1 MRHRNLFY
9 LKQLFIMPLF
19 LLFLGLQPQPAK
31 ALEDIAADYSDS
43 YEPFSE
49 AELAQMLAPIA
60 LYPDSLLA
68 QILMASTYPIEVIE
82 ADRWINHNQDLTG
95 DTLDVAL
102 LERDWDPSIKALCH
116 FPSVLALMS
125 ERIGETTDIGNAFLA
140 QEIEVTA
147 MIQRLRA
154 EAHTQGNLA
163 TTSQQTV
170 VVQDG
175 TILIVPADP
184 TVIYVPYYDPYYVY
198 GPWWYPAYPPFYWGP
213 VGVDLGFRLSYWPGV
228 HFGFSFGSWSYFDWH
243 RHTIHIDV
251 HRRPRFVRHDHWIV
265 RSDRWQHAPHHRRG
279 VSYRNPQTARKY
291 GQTAAHFSGTRS
303 EGRRLSGQTNQ
314 DRIYRQRGKGKP
326 AIAQRPA
333 RNENSWRD
341 RRQQELRHNVPAR
354 KVERRSGGEMRDQTR
369 LNRERTKQRPA
380 TGHRQ
385 VRERSERNPAQRAN
399 LNRSKQQR
407 QSVEPVRQ
415 VHQPPAPRQQGQ
427 AQLKPAR
434 PTQQPAAKNRQF
446 HERSER
452 NPAQRANLVH
462 SKQQRQPVKPVRQV
476 HQPLVRK
483 PQGQAQ
489 LKTARPS
496 QRPTENKHQVRQQ
509 PDRKPQQ
516 RANLNRAKQQRQKV
530 APTPRVVREK
540 KRVQTAEK
548 GMQQQKNLKSVK
560 QVQDAG
566 QFSKQPGSG
575 SGKRFSG
582 NRDRSGRGYR
592 SSDTGKD
599 NRKER
604 GKSR

>member
-9 LKQLFIMPLF
+9 LRQLFIMPFF
-19 LLFLGLQPQPAK
+19 LLILGLQPQPAR
-31 ALEDIAADYSDS
+31 ALEATESDYADT

-68 QILMASTYPIEVIE
+68 QVLMASTYPIEVIE
-82 ADRWINHNQDLTG
+82 ADRWINHNRDLTG

-102 LERDWDPSIKALCH
+102 LERDWDPSVKALCH

-154 EAHTQGNLA
+154 EAHTRGNLA

-170 VVQDG
+170 VVQND
-175 TILIVPADP
+175 TVLIVPADP
-184 TVIYVPYYDPYYVY
+184 TVIYVPYYDPHYVY

-251 HRRPRFVRHDHWIV
+251 HRRPRFVRHDRWFV

-303 EGRRLSGQTNQ
+303 EGRRFSGQTNQ
-314 DRIYRQRGKGKP
+314 DRISRQRGKGKP

-333 RNENSWRD
+333 RSENSWRD
-341 RRQQELRHNVPAR
+341 RRQQELRHTVPAR

-369 LNRERTKQRPA
+369 LNRERTAQKPA
-380 TGHRQ
+380 TSHRQ
-385 VRERSERNPAQRAN
+385 VRERSERI
-399 LNRSKQQR
+399 
-407 QSVEPVRQ
+407 
-415 VHQPPAPRQQGQ
+415 
-427 AQLKPAR
+427 
-434 PTQQPAAKNRQF
+434 
-446 HERSER
+446 
-452 NPAQRANLVH
+452 PAQRANLVH

-476 HQPLVRK
+476 SQPPVRK
-483 PQGQAQ
+483 KQGQAQ

-496 QRPTENKHQVRQQ
+496 QRPAENKHQIRQQ

-530 APTPRVVREK
+530 APTSRVVREK

-548 GMQQQKNLKSVK
+548 GTQQQKNLKSVK

-582 NRDRSGRGYR
+582 NRDRSGRGNR